1 MLLTQPL
8 DLESGSR
15 CHYHFALQK
24 AVAAKVSKFCRENQL
39 EGLPL
44 TGVVTSP
51 NYPGNYPDNVEKTH
65 TIQVKPGLILSLEF
79 TAFNIE
85 PPLNRYNAHCSSDHL
100 TIMDGDGTTL
110 MERSCGPFSADGYDV
125 ESDNKIVIGG
135 RIMNSSL
142 PANLH
147 SRSNIVKLFFITN
160 SLLTKTGWS
169 INWNAVTP
177 GVVTPGESFTL
188 FISLSL
194 IMQML

>member
-1 MLLTQPL
+1 MK
-8 DLESGSR
+8 ES
-15 CHYHFALQK
+15 F
-24 AVAAKVSKFCRENQL
+24 
-39 EGLPL
+39 

-65 TIQVKPGLILSLEF
+65 TIQVKPGSFLSLEF
-79 TAFNIE
+79 TAFLLYI
-85 PPLNRYNAHCSSDHL
+85 PLISENGQYWCPDHL

-147 SRSNIVKLFFITN
+147 SRSHIVKLLFKTDGKF
-160 SLLTKTGWS
+160 TKTGWS